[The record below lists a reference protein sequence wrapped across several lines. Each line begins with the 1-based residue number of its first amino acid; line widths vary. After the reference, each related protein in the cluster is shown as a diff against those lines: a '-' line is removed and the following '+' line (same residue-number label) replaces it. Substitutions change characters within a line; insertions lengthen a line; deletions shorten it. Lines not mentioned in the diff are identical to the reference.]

1 MSAFAYSRSGDVA
14 FIEKNY
20 REATGYYQEAEKRWK
35 RVTTAHVAYNRAL
48 VLYKESVSL
57 AKSGQL
63 DSAESKANQLIA
75 YLNENKNNEQV
86 AKNRLNFLGKYA
98 NTLREEGDWLA
109 SASRSI
115 QIGLARLKDN

>member
-1 MSAFAYSRSGDVA
+1 
-14 FIEKNY
+14 
-20 REATGYYQEAEKRWK
+20 
-35 RVTTAHVAYNRAL
+35 L
-48 VLYKESVSL
+48 V
-57 AKSGQL
+57 KSGQL